1 MKIIMRSEENL
12 EFRQFNESGFDIES
26 LAPEF
31 HYSALQM
38 FATSLAMCT
47 YSVLFA
53 YAEQVKTSANSL
65 VISVNWTY
73 AKDSA
78 RVNNI
83 NMNIQWPALPSS
95 RLNAAQRA
103 ASLCTLH
110 QTLENPP
117 HIVTKVENVT
127 KESETES

>member
-12 EFRQFNESGFDIES
+12 EFRQFNEPGLDIEP

-53 YAEQVKTSANSL
+53 YGEQVQTSTQSL
-65 VISVNWTY
+65 TISLDWTY
-73 AKDSA
+73 AKA
-78 RVNNI
+78 PMRVNNI
-83 NMNIQWPALPSS
+83 NMNIQWPGLPSS
-95 RLNAAQRA
+95 RLTAAQRA

-117 HIVTKVENVT
+117 HIVTNVANVI
-127 KESETES
+127 KELEI